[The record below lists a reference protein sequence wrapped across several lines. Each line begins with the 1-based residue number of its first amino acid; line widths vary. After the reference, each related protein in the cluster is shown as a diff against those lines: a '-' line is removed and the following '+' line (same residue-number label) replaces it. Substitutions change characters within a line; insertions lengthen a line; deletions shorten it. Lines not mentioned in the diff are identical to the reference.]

1 MRQQPVS
8 RSCARAGSAMQPKTL
23 HQDKDVSIL
32 LTRPTAILGMIG
44 YIQVPTAN
52 NEIHRK
58 RSHCHGTSTQLMTDA
73 ENTITNIPA
82 NFVELKK
89 TMLCATDRT
98 QASSQWWNNI
108 HQHQDRKT
116 LTLGFTE
123 ESLALTEILRLSQT
137 TKDLFPN
144 LLLFSPILATSLLK
158 GGECRKNNGSLA

>member
-1 MRQQPVS
+1 
-8 RSCARAGSAMQPKTL
+8 MQPKTL

-52 NEIHRK
+52 NEIHGK

-98 QASSQWWNNI
+98 QASSQ
-108 HQHQDRKT
+108 
-116 LTLGFTE
+116 
-123 ESLALTEILRLSQT
+123 
-137 TKDLFPN
+137 
-144 LLLFSPILATSLLK
+144 
-158 GGECRKNNGSLA
+158 